1 MKKTARAV
9 IIQDGKLL
17 VFFSL
22 VFVMGLMAG
31 CTKAVEGIT
40 ITSEN
45 NVRTIKVPIHLL
57 SSFLFPS
64 LGCTQTTKQCRSTSL
79 DFSPMWLP
87 LLVTSAHGSVQSVH
101 RYKASCLWIKFNSS
115 LILG

>member
-1 MKKTARAV
+1 MK
-9 IIQDGKLL
+9 KLL

-45 NVRTIKVPIHLL
+45 NVRT
-57 SSFLFPS
+57 
-64 LGCTQTTKQCRSTSL
+64 
-79 DFSPMWLP
+79 M
-87 LLVTSAHGSVQSVH
+87 
-101 RYKASCLWIKFNSS
+101 
-115 LILG
+115 